1 MEDFPR
7 AHNTGSTPRS
17 QRVDERKNSKVSR
30 RISRTASCSCRCT
43 ATSTGPEKATSK
55 YERTNSSRVADY
67 ARHFSKGHSFVIPR
81 TRNEEK
87 WYATFA
93 HRPKGAW
100 NRVAEQRM
108 VSFAAQRV
116 GHPVFRG
123 TRPLSR
129 GSLKSKD
136 GGNTTKHN
144 NAEPQTA
151 ELLLRPFLPSISS
164 VISRAVADWCQD
176 FTQRPEGH
184 PSRSTERPVG
194 KRVYL

>member
-1 MEDFPR
+1 
-7 AHNTGSTPRS
+7 
-17 QRVDERKNSKVSR
+17 
-30 RISRTASCSCRCT
+30 
-43 ATSTGPEKATSK
+43 
-55 YERTNSSRVADY
+55 
-67 ARHFSKGHSFVIPR
+67 
-81 TRNEEK
+81 
-87 WYATFA
+87 
-93 HRPKGAW
+93 
-100 NRVAEQRM
+100 M

-164 VISRAVADWCQD
+164 VISDQLRIGVKISLSDQEIILHEARRDLLANVSICNSGALGDLVQ
-176 FTQRPEGH
+176 
-184 PSRSTERPVG
+184 ERDEKFKHFPDDV
-194 KRVYL
+194 